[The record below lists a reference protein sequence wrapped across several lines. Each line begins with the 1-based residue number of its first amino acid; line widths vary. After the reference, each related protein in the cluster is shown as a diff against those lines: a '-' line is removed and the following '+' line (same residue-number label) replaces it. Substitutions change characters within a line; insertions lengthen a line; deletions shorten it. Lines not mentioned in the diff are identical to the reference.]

1 MSDGFKFSLTLFA
14 VIFTM
19 FSVGYMFVDNM
30 EQRQLEREK
39 NETAKKM
46 GITQTVVGSVRIICQ
61 NGQNCICL
69 DSWSNKQLECKFSN

>member
-1 MSDGFKFSLTLFA
+1 MMVFA
-14 VIFTM
+14 VVATVFII
-19 FSVGYMFVDNM
+19 GCMFVDNM
-30 EQRQLEREK
+30 EQRQYEK
-39 NETAKKM
+39 EKAETAKKM